1 MGIVIRSPKYDNPY
15 QSRCTLP
22 SAGSILSESV
32 VSASPHQSKKL
43 THKKSPSSSRVI
55 FLWIFVSEASSYIN
69 YAREAAIKGRQIR
82 NFFWKQTFWENLLMN
97 VYTVQLY
104 SRKRRSI
111 VTFSLLLIMCE
122 FCNKKYIKRHK
133 YRKNRMEW
141 QMTKHTNAN
150 PVFALG
156 SHAWSGEGKYVDHR
170 PERPFCIVFFHTQA
184 AIDKSMGMPKK

>member
-1 MGIVIRSPKYDNPY
+1 MSTLTTLTVFTRFQKPLIEVDPMIGPHVHMGPIKIDT
-15 QSRCTLP
+15 Q
-22 SAGSILSESV
+22 
-32 VSASPHQSKKL
+32 
-43 THKKSPSSSRVI
+43 KSPSSRRVI
-55 FLWIFVSEASSYIN
+55 FWWFFVSEASSYIN

-156 SHAWSGEGKYVDHR
+156 NHAWSGEGKYVDHR
-170 PERPFCIVFFHTQA
+170 PERPFCIVFFSHL
-184 AIDKSMGMPKK
+184 GRYW

>member
-1 MGIVIRSPKYDNPY
+1 MGIVIRSQKYDNPY

-32 VSASPHQSKKL
+32 VSASPHQNKEL
-43 THKKSPSSSRVI
+43 TQKNQVI
-55 FLWIFVSEASSYIN
+55 FGWIFVSEASSYIN

-150 PVFALG
+150 PF
-156 SHAWSGEGKYVDHR
+156 
-170 PERPFCIVFFHTQA
+170 FCIGKSCMERGRQLHGISAGETILHCLFFTPRPLL
-184 AIDKSMGMPKK
+184 IKVWGCP